1 MQNRSM
7 PASTVIPVLSYP
19 DVEAASRWLCEAFG
33 FELRLTIGN
42 HRAQLGFG
50 DGAVVVTTLK
60 RRGSAPSPGDEGFS
74 VMVRVEDVDAHHRR
88 AMRSGAMAL
97 TEPTSY
103 PYGERQYSCR
113 DLAGHAWTFSQTI
126 ADAAP
131 EEWGGRA
138 DRHVERDS
146 DDTL

>member
-7 PASTVIPVLSYP
+7 PANTVIPVLAYP

-42 HRAQLGFG
+42 HRAQLGFR

-60 RRGSAPSPGDEGFS
+60 SGGSAPPPEEFS

-88 AMRSGAMAL
+88 AMRRGAMAL
-97 TEPTSY
+97 TAPTSY

-126 ADAAP
+126 ADVAP

-138 DRHVERDS
+138 ELHVETDS

>member
-7 PASTVIPVLSYP
+7 PASTVIPLLSYP
-19 DVEAASRWLCEAFG
+19 DVDAASRWLREAFG

-42 HRAQLGFG
+42 HCVQLGFG
-50 DGAVVVTTLK
+50 DGAVVVTEFKGGKEIPT
-60 RRGSAPSPGDEGFS
+60 GCPFAI
-74 VMVRVEDVDAHHRR
+74 MVRVQNVDAHHDRAARR
-88 AMRSGAMAL
+88 GAVTLKPPA
-97 TEPTSY
+97 SY

-113 DLAGHAWTFSQTI
+113 DPAGHAWTFSQTI
-126 ADAAP
+126 ANAAP

-138 DRHVERDS
+138 ARHPETDL

>member
-7 PASTVIPVLSYP
+7 PASAVIPVLSYP

-42 HRAQLGFG
+42 HRAQLAFG
-50 DGAVVVTTLK
+50 EGAVVVTGTGGRLPPV
-60 RRGSAPSPGDEGFS
+60 GEAIS
-74 VMVRVEDVDAHHRR
+74 VMVRVADVDAHCRR
-88 AMRSGAMAL
+88 AMRHGATIIDA
-97 TEPTSY
+97 PTTY

-113 DLAGHAWTFSQTI
+113 DPAGHAWTFSQTI
-126 ADAAP
+126 ADVAP

-138 DRHVERDS
+138 IGKAARR
-146 DDTL
+146 